1 MQTGEPS
8 RTAIAVAWARADHQT
23 LDEPRIFT
31 DPLAARIV
39 GPPTERSTAF
49 NVGLDPD
56 FIRRRRLL
64 IAARSRFADDVVAAA
79 VAAGTRQVVVL
90 GAGLDTS
97 AYRNPHPDVHFFE
110 VDHPDTQTWKRAR
123 LAESG
128 IEVPETLS
136 YAPVDFERHSLA
148 EGLAAAKF
156 DRDHA
161 AIFLWLG
168 VVMYLTAEAIESTLR
183 YIAGQGGGAEV
194 VFDFLAPIPADAH
207 AHRARAE
214 RVAAAGEPWI
224 TARTG
229 AEYRD
234 QLHALGFPRVE
245 IQFAAQAVAAYTGR
259 PDPGSADSGPGL
271 IHART
276 A

>member
-39 GPPTERSTAF
+39 GPPSDRTTTF
-49 NVGLDPD
+49 DTGLDPD
-56 FIRRRRLL
+56 FVRRRRLL
-64 IAARSRFADDVVAAA
+64 IAARSRFADDAVAAA

-97 AYRNPHPDVHFFE
+97 AYRNHHPDVHFFE
-110 VDHPDTQTWKRAR
+110 VDHPDTQAWKRAR

-128 IEVPETLS
+128 ITIPETLS
-136 YAPVDFERHSLA
+136 YTPVDFERHSLA
-148 EGLAAAKF
+148 EGLAAAGF
-156 DRDHA
+156 DRDRA

-168 VVMYLTAEAIESTLR
+168 VVMYLTAEAIEGTLR

-194 VFDFLAPIPADAH
+194 VFDYLSPAGADA
-207 AHRARAE
+207 AAQRAK
-214 RVAAAGEPWI
+214 RVAAVGEPWI

-229 AEYRD
+229 EEYRE
-234 QLHALGFPRVE
+234 QLHALGFARVE
-245 IQFAAQAVAAYTGR
+245 MCFAAQAVASYTGR
-259 PDPGSADSGPGL
+259 SDPGPADAGPGL
-271 IHART
+271 IHAST
-276 A
+276 M